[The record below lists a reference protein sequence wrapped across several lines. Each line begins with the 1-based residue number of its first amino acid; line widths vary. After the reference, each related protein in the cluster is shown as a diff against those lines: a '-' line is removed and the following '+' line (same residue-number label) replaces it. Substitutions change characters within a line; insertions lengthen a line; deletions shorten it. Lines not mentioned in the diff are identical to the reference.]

1 MEMRKGKRAG
11 CKQIN
16 GGGGGRSVGMNRAC
30 YLRYCTFNPT
40 AST

>member
-16 GGGGGRSVGMNRAC
+16 GGGGRSVGMNRAC